1 MLKGLYIW
9 FVIGLLG
16 LTACIAQ
23 NDSSARIAVATNF
36 LETAQKLEAAFEA
49 DTDYEIDLVSGSTG
63 QLYTQIINGAPYDV
77 FLSADTARVTKLMEG
92 GHGVKGTQFTYA
104 EGQIVVFGSQS
115 PEADLK
121 RGNFKALA
129 IANPDLAPYGLAAKQ
144 ALMSLDLYKALA
156 PKLIYGQNVGQAY
169 GFVATGNAELGIAA
183 LSQMNQTADIFWT
196 IPQRYHGGV
205 FQDGLLLSSGNDNK
219 SASAFLNYLKMPKAK
234 DIIKAAGY
242 KVDPL

>member
-1 MLKGLYIW
+1 M
-9 FVIGLLG
+9 IGLLG

-49 DTDYEIDLVSGSTG
+49 DTEYEIDLVSGSTG

-77 FLSADTARVTKLMEG
+77 FLSADAARATKLMEG

-115 PEADLK
+115 PESDLK

-129 IANPDLAPYGLAAKQ
+129 IANPDLSPYGLAAKQ
-144 ALMSLDLYKALA
+144 ALMSLGLYKALA

-183 LSQMNQTADIFWT
+183 LSQMNQTADIFW
-196 IPQRYHGGV
+196 ILPQRYHGGV
-205 FQDGLLLSSGNDNK
+205 FQDGLLLSSGSDNK
-219 SASAFLNYLKMPKAK
+219 SASAFLNYLKTPKAK

-242 KVDPL
+242 KVGPL